1 MFNRY
6 TALFVVVA
14 SMVGSGI
21 LTTTGFILAS
31 VPDPMWNLVL
41 WILGGILSLTGAFTL
56 AEVATAY
63 PQTGGDYVF
72 VREAF
77 GKRLAFTYGW
87 ATLVIGYAAPVALIA
102 SSCASYLISFV
113 APEFDE
119 SSKQW
124 AILAIATTII
134 SIITLIHCRSH
145 RESSWLQDSS
155 TSFKIIVFFGIAIAI
170 FSSDAVNVAQVYSS
184 EHSATFPITSLGL
197 ALIQVMYAYT
207 GWNAAIYIA
216 AELPRPQKTIPF
228 ALVWGCLF
236 VAALYVIL
244 NVAYQSVLPLNE
256 IISFSDDDKV
266 RIAELALERA
276 SGTAV
281 AKGISFLI
289 SLGMIASV
297 SAFILVGPRV
307 AFAMASDGLAF
318 KSWTRVH
325 DHHRTPRTAVLA
337 IGGMSLIFLWSDTY
351 ESLLNTTGYGL
362 GVLAL
367 LSCICIF
374 PLRRRTEYKP
384 TFWCPAYPFTPILF
398 VILSVAMLVSAGIA
412 APRSS
417 AISVA
422 WVLSGLVLFPFFDPA
437 RSRKS

>member
-6 TALFVVVA
+6 TALFVVIA

-21 LTTTGFILAS
+21 LTTTGFILAE
-31 VPDPMWNLVL
+31 VPDPFWNLVL
-41 WILGGILSLTGAFTL
+41 WVLGGILSLTGAFTL

-63 PQTGGDYVF
+63 PQTGGDYIF

-77 GKRLAFTYGW
+77 GKRWSFTYGW
-87 ATLVIGYAAPVALIA
+87 ATLLIGYAAPIALIA

-113 APEFDE
+113 APDLEA
-119 SSKQW
+119 
-124 AILAIATTII
+124 AIKSTAVLAVASTII
-134 SIITLIHCRSH
+134 TVITFIHCRSH

-155 TSFKIIVFFGIAIAI
+155 TAFKVIIFFGIAIAI
-170 FSSDAVNVAQVYSS
+170 FSSDAFNAAQVVSS
-184 EHSATFPITSLGL
+184 EHSRTFAVTSLGL

-236 VAALYVIL
+236 VAVLYVTL

-256 IISFSDDDKV
+256 IIAFSDDDKV
-266 RIAELALERA
+266 RIAELALVRA
-276 SGTAV
+276 TDPTV
-281 AKGISFLI
+281 AKAISFLI

-318 KSWTRVH
+318 RSWTKVH
-325 DHHRTPRTAVLA
+325 DQHRTPRSAVLA
-337 IGGMSLIFLWSDTY
+337 IGAMSLMFLWSGTY

-367 LSCICIF
+367 LSCLCIF
-374 PLRRRTEYKP
+374 PLRRRADYRP
-384 TFWCPAYPFTPILF
+384 TFRCPWYPFTPILF
-398 VILSVAMLVSAGIA
+398 VLLSIAMLLSAGMA
-412 APRSS
+412 SPKSS

-422 WVLSGLVLFPFFDPA
+422 WVLSGLFLFPFFNSA
-437 RSRKS
+437 GSTKS